1 MVRRIEDEAVV
12 RRYRATPRDPDGPPM
27 HVDFDPLWQIAF
39 SGPNSVNGK
48 SVIDTLDKIYTYID
62 TRVFGLLGRFL

>member
-1 MVRRIEDEAVV
+1 
-12 RRYRATPRDPDGPPM
+12 
-27 HVDFDPLWQIAF
+27 VDFDPLWQIAF

-62 TRVFGLLGRFL
+62 TRVFGLLGRFLSRLFPSLRTIDRQRQTVNVRR